1 MKTFTIES
9 VLFQDIART
18 KTFGD
23 YDYQSIHF
31 NEKLTKCKI
40 NDFRMRKVDRAFTKQ
55 QGRTQ
60 VITWTTMIRDERVY
74 FRQTKLLKI

>member
-1 MKTFTIES
+1 MTIEA
-9 VLFQDIART
+9 VLFRDIART
-18 KTFGD
+18 KAFGG
-23 YDYQSIHF
+23 YDYQSIKF

-40 NDFRMRKVDRAFTKQ
+40 NDLRMKKVGRAFTKQ